1 MEGLRFFLNDQSK
14 YQNLNQFQKAALTS
28 ISNAKNTDSNHVV
41 VLPCGTGKSALAI
54 SFMIQYPKILYL
66 TYEKASISQ
75 LISTI
80 KENTNCRESHI
91 VDLSSSK
98 IEDINPHAHI
108 VVATYACLSRQLCT
122 STARSSVGFS
132 VLNSQFDV
140 VVFDECHHCASN
152 TYYPLAIYL
161 LKQSNRSLA
170 MTATFERS
178 DDRDLSFLGNIVYQT
193 TAREVSA
200 AGLIANINVCQIF
213 IDRSALA
220 EKAHAKVNGIQCTYI
235 NALHVNK
242 LRIAK
247 SIIEAHLQCQHKI
260 YVSVEHLLS
269 TKIYKR
275 IFKTFEVLSS
285 GTAVG
290 ADSFQESLIQSQ
302 IYHNVDAIKRFNDE
316 RVLPSSSRYV
326 PGLISTAVA
335 ESAVDMHH
343 PAFCAMIVADA
354 HGGTASALQ
363 RIGRLARTNL
373 SQQKTAFVYELITA
387 SSTEQTAAA
396 KRCHAYQNEGYSV
409 MQLSCDEFCN
419 RFGTST
425 SDAASCAEDRM
436 PDERKLLLEILSYN
450 EIAAAPSA
458 SSSSFSSSS
467 FSSSSSSSSSLASS
481 LSSSSASSSFTRSVR
496 IRATS
501 SKSKVFRSHFKS
513 VSKRLK
519 IHAAQQKI
527 KQREEQNKVLN
538 AYVSSSALEILS

>member
-1 MEGLRFFLNDQSK
+1 MERLRFFLNNDSK

-41 VLPCGTGKSALAI
+41 VLPCGTGKTALALAY
-54 SFMIQYPKILYL
+54 MIQYPKILYL

-75 LISTI
+75 VISTI
-80 KENTNCRESHI
+80 KQHTNARESHI

-108 VVATYACLSRQLCT
+108 IICSYAFLSKQLGT
-122 STARSSVGFS
+122 STAKSSIGSFI
-132 VLNSQFDV
+132 LNSQFDV
-140 VVFDECHHCASN
+140 VVFDECHHTASN

-178 DDRDLSFLGNIVYQT
+178 DDRDLSFLGNTIYKT

-247 SIIEAHLQCQHKI
+247 SIIDAHLQCQHKI

-275 IFKTFEVLSS
+275 IFKNFEVLSS

-290 ADSFQESLIQSQ
+290 ADSFESQDA
-302 IYHNVDAIKRFNDE
+302 HNLNAIKRFNDE

-335 ESAVDMHH
+335 ESAVDLNH

-363 RIGRLARTNL
+363 RIGRLARTNF
-373 SQQKTAFVYELITA
+373 SQQKTAFVYELVTN

-409 MQLSCDEFCN
+409 MQLSCEEFCN
-419 RFGTST
+419 QFNTSE
-425 SDAASCAEDRM
+425 CAEDKMPDRM

-450 EIAAAPSA
+450 EIAAGPSA

-467 FSSSSSSSSSLASS
+467 SSSLSLASS
-481 LSSSSASSSFTRSVR
+481 LASSSASSSFTRSVR